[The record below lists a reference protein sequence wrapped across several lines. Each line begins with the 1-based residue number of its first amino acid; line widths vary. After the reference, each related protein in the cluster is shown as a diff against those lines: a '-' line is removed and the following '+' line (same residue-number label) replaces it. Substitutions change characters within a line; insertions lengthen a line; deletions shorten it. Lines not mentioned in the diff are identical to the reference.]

1 MDTVFLQKEIRRWRH
16 IPCISTLF
24 LVFISTQNPVSV
36 IRNFFNPFW
45 NNDVYKNVHCPS
57 SFSFLKIA
65 LELARCIM
73 GFIRIFSRFV
83 DQEDNYSIDSL
94 YIQCLPLSS
103 GTESVTGFSNATV
116 EVTNPFN
123 TEKQGGSKGGT
134 HVSHFHTAKVIIFT
148 MPIKGFTFYT
158 AWCVLFL

>member
-1 MDTVFLQKEIRRWRH
+1 MFTVPPH
-16 IPCISTLF
+16 
-24 LVFISTQNPVSV
+24 
-36 IRNFFNPFW
+36 FF
-45 NNDVYKNVHCPS
+45 
-57 SFSFLKIA
+57 FLKIA

-73 GFIRIFSRFV
+73 CFIRIFSRFV

-103 GTESVTGFSNATV
+103 GTESVTGFSNAAV